1 MLIRTRLIL
10 IGLLPVLLL
19 LLFIAGMMVTQ
30 LKLDSF
36 REKVIFASNIENN
49 FFSLIVVAHDMKEKI
64 RFERSRQQWP
74 PIIQELGQQ
83 LPKAGEM
90 FSSADE
96 RELIGTLLEYFEDSQ
111 RDFRELEQWLD
122 RQDRTLNTVQQDYL
136 SSLSERLHISLQSAI
151 PIANR
156 IATINQENAVAF
168 DKRRENVL
176 AFALIFLT
184 GVLLLIL
191 WPLIRAIT
199 RSVDQLKTG
208 MNQAALGDLD
218 SRIAMKGKDEF
229 AQLARHFNEMTSNLA
244 EVTVARETLSAE
256 VIERKRA
263 EKALKDSEQRFRD
276 IVNSTDG
283 IVWEADASTFNF
295 TFISQQAERL
305 LGYPLEDWL
314 KPGFWVE
321 HLHPD
326 DKDWASEYCASCT
339 HRLEP
344 HDFEYRFIARDG
356 RTVWLRDLIVVVAE
370 DGMPRW
376 LRGIMLNITER
387 KQAEDELKLSAQLLN
402 STSDTV
408 FLLDPDGNFVYL
420 NEAAWKSRG
429 YTWDELMVMNL
440 RELNAPEYNKLLAP
454 RIKAV
459 LENGHGFFE
468 SAHRCKDGTVM
479 PVEINVRVIE
489 SGGRKLLLSV
499 IRDITE
505 RKLAEKKLL
514 KSEASLRAT
523 LDNSPYMIWQKDP
536 DGRYLAVNEVFLKIT
551 GQKQI
556 QDVLGKT
563 DLDLWPKEL
572 AEKYRADDAEVIA
585 SRQQKHIEESAL
597 DGDRMLWVETFKTP
611 IIDENGNV
619 LGTTGFARDITQ
631 RKEYEEEIMRSN
643 AELEQFSYAISH
655 DMRQPLRMISSYLQ
669 LLEISFAD
677 QLDSAKRDYLNFA
690 IEGAKRI
697 DQMLVALLE
706 YSRVGR
712 MGEPP
717 TWIESRAMLDEAL
730 QFLQPAITEAQ
741 AKLNISGDWPQ
752 ILVSHDEILRL
763 LQNLIGNAIKYRI
776 AGRIPEITVISEMVK
791 NEWHLCV
798 TDNGVGIVPDQ
809 IKRLFK
815 VFQRLQTRTAY
826 EGTGIGLALCRKIAE
841 HHKGRLWA
849 ESAGE
854 GQGSRF
860 CVVLPVPQKKTISAR
875 GITT

>member
-1 MLIRTRLIL
+1 MLLF
-10 IGLLPVLLL
+10 

-30 LKLDSF
+30 LQLDSF
-36 REKVIFASNIENN
+36 REKAVFASHIEKN
-49 FFSLIVVAHDMKEKI
+49 FFDLFVIAHDMKEKN
-64 RFERSRQQWP
+64 RFERARQQWP
-74 PIIQELGQQ
+74 PITRELGQQ
-83 LPKAGEM
+83 LPKARGM

-96 RELIGTLLEYFEDSQ
+96 SELVETLLEYFEDSQ

-122 RQDRTLNTVQQDYL
+122 RHQSQALNTAQQDYL
-136 SSLSERLHISLQSAI
+136 PSLSERLHIGLQSAI

-156 IATINQENAVAF
+156 IAAINRENAVAF
-168 DKRRENVL
+168 DKKRENAL
-176 AFALIFLT
+176 ASMLIFLA
-184 GVLLLIL
+184 GALLLTL
-191 WPLIRAIT
+191 WPLIRGIT
-199 RSVDQLKTG
+199 RSVEQLKTG
-208 MNQAALGDLD
+208 MNQAALGDLEL
-218 SRIAMKGKDEF
+218 RIAMMGKDEF
-229 AQLARHFNEMTSNLA
+229 AQLARHFNEMISKLA

-263 EKALKDSEQRFRD
+263 EKARKDSEQRFRD

-339 HRLEP
+339 RQLEP

-376 LRGIMLNITER
+376 LRGIMLDITGR

-429 YTWDELMVMNL
+429 YTRGEMMGMNL
-440 RELNAPEYNKLLAP
+440 RELNAPEFNKLLAP

-459 LENGHGFFE
+459 MENGHGFFE

-489 SGGRKLLLSV
+489 SGGRKLMLSV

-505 RKLAEKKLL
+505 RKLAEEKLL
-514 KSEASLRAT
+514 KSEASLRAI
-523 LDNSPYMIWQKDP
+523 LDNMP
-536 DGRYLAVNEVFLKIT
+536 YLAWLKDTAGRFIAVNDAFINTTV
-551 GQKQI
+551 QKRM

-563 DLDLWPKEL
+563 DFDLWPKEL
-572 AEKYRADDAEVIA
+572 AEKYRADDAEVMA
-585 SRQQKHIEESAL
+585 LRQQKYIEEPAL
-597 DGDRMLWVETFKTP
+597 DGDRSFWVETFKTP
-611 IIDENGNV
+611 VIDKNGNV
-619 LGTTGFARDITQ
+619 LGTTGLARDITE
-631 RKEYEEEIMRSN
+631 RKEYEEELKRSN
-643 AELEQFSYAISH
+643 AELEQFSYAVSH
-655 DMRQPLRMISSYLQ
+655 DMRQPLRVISSYLQ
-669 LLEISFAD
+669 LLEISIAD
-677 QLDSAKRDYLNFA
+677 QLDGEKRGYFDFA

-706 YSRVGR
+706 YSRVGK

-717 TWIESRAMLDEAL
+717 TWIESRALLDEAL
-730 QFLQPAITEAQ
+730 QFLQPAIAEAQ
-741 AKLNISGDWPQ
+741 AKVSIAGEWPR
-752 ILVSHDEILRL
+752 IFASHDEILRL
-763 LQNLIGNAIKYRI
+763 LQNLIGNAAKYRI
-776 AGRIPEITVISEMVK
+776 AGRAPEITVTGEVAG
-791 NEWHLCV
+791 NEWRLCV
-798 TDNGVGIVPDQ
+798 ADNGVGIIPDQ
-809 IKRLFK
+809 IKRLFQ
-815 VFQRLQTRTAY
+815 VFQRLQSREAY

-841 HHKGRLWA
+841 HHKGRIWA

-854 GQGSRF
+854 GKGSKF
-860 CVVLPVPQKKTISAR
+860 CVVLPVLRDRQHQ
-875 GITT
+875 